1 MSERG
6 AGRAG
11 GDGGRAYLESCM
23 EENME
28 GESRSENRAVRPPVS
43 ARPAQGREPEMGK
56 GRE

>member
-1 MSERG
+1 MRG
-6 AGRAG
+6 ELGEQG
-11 GDGGRAYLESCM
+11 GMGGVHTWSLSCM

-28 GESRSENRAVRPPVS
+28 GESRAENRAVRPPVS